1 MKTPM
6 QELIEWLD
14 KYGDNR
20 LYGGRELTV
29 HEIKNKAESLLEKE
43 KEVAQQYAEFA
54 IECDRE
60 KLPVLEFDGWINLV
74 TKEMPW
80 EANARLIAAAPE
92 LLEALKELYNASLVM
107 ERPRFYKALAEAKKL
122 TAKIE
127 GNTNEK

>member
-1 MKTPM
+1 MKDKHTPGPWIVAED
-6 QELIEWLD
+6 QVGDDDGNVIADVTRYNEWNTTE
-14 KYGDNR
+14 G
-20 LYGGRELTV
+20 
-29 HEIKNKAESLLEKE
+29 I
-43 KEVAQQYAEFA
+43 
-54 IECDRE
+54 
-60 KLPVLEFDGWINLV
+60 V

-80 EANARLIAAAPE
+80 EANAHLIAAAPE